1 MECMKKAQDRTKRES
16 PGTIA
21 KPEMGREAVDLAVI
35 RKDISQV
42 VSSEAVRMVRRVI
55 EGIDIRHYA
64 AMKYLFEMAGLYPAT
79 RQEEADEDDSLAKT
93 LLCRLGLAE
102 SPVLESEV
110 TKDHEMAAV
119 ASLGDAVE

>member
-1 MECMKKAQDRTKRES
+1 MKKAQDRTKRES

-21 KPEMGREAVDLAVI
+21 KPEMAREPVDLAVI

-79 RQEEADEDDSLAKT
+79 PQEEAEEDDSLAKT
-93 LLCRLGLAE
+93 LLCRLGLTK
-102 SPVLESEV
+102 SPMLESEV
-110 TKDHEMAAV
+110 TRDHEMAAV

>member
-1 MECMKKAQDRTKRES
+1 MKKTRDRTKRET

-21 KPEMGREAVDLAVI
+21 KPEMALEPVDLAAI
-35 RKDISQV
+35 RKEISQV

-64 AMKYLFEMAGLYPAT
+64 AMKYLFGMAGLYPAT
-79 RQEEADEDDSLAKT
+79 PQEEADDDDSLAKT

-102 SPVLESEV
+102 SPMLESEV

-119 ASLGDAVE
+119 AG